1 MESVGSARQMMLASQ
16 LKPAGRRACHCRMR
30 GFTLHVRADL
40 RLKELVLLAQGWE
53 KMEAGQAPR
62 CPSGERRR
70 VGSMKAQRWGN
81 HTCLV

>member
-1 MESVGSARQMMLASQ
+1 ML
-16 LKPAGRRACHCRMR
+16 HE
-30 GFTLHVRADL
+30 RADL
-40 RLKELVLLAQGWE
+40 RPKELVLLPHGWE
-53 KMEAGQAPR
+53 KMEAGQAPW